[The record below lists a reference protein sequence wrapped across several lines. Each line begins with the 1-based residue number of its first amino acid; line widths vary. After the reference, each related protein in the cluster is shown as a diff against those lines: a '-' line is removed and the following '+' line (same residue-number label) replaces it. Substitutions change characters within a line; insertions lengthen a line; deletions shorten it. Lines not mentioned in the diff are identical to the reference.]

1 MGGLKSR
8 KVAGLAQSAGLLFP
22 SMTESVK
29 NVVMN
34 SIMQLKKTEISNK
47 KKANQLICLF

>member
-8 KVAGLAQSAGLLFP
+8 KVAGLAHSAGHLFP
-22 SMTESVK
+22 GMTE
-29 NVVMN
+29 NVDMN